1 MERIAKY
8 AQTLAPYQD
17 SARVAAFSSVMA
29 RARQLHSGAGLFD
42 VINLDSPDSFAP
54 STVASRPEGELM
66 RHLCEVGDFVRRLR
80 IQARFGE
87 LSRARLCLLRVQMS
101 GEYAECDWIA
111 RPPDPWDAALPPIVG
126 RRNAST
132 QALHD
137 AIKIRALLFRALPD
151 LQKAELRGYR
161 YSPDDSLDLILSGTV
176 SREVRVPASVC
187 SLVMRAKLFGF
198 RFWLEEGILENLQP
212 EQPKGADSPGV
223 GSLYQLR
230 REA

>member
-1 MERIAKY
+1 MKY
-8 AQTLAPYQD
+8 AQTLAPDED
-17 SARVAAFSSVMA
+17 SARIAAFSSMVA
-29 RARQLHSGAGLFD
+29 RARWLHAGADIFD
-42 VINLDSPDSFAP
+42 VISLDSPDSFAP

-87 LSRARLCLLRVQMS
+87 LSRARLCLLRVQLC

-111 RPPDPWDAALPPIVG
+111 RPPDPWDAMLPPIVG

-137 AIKIRALLFRALPD
+137 AIKIQSLLFRVLPD
-151 LQKAELRGYR
+151 LQKAELRGFR
-161 YSPDDSLDLILSGTV
+161 YSPEDSLELIVSGTV
-176 SREVRVPASVC
+176 NRDVHVPAKVR

-198 RFWLEEGILENLQP
+198 RFWLQDGVLEELQP
-212 EQPKGADSPGV
+212 ETGFPPDRWFAPERG
-223 GSLYQLR
+223 
-230 REA
+230 